1 MADDLD
7 EFLRQAAERRK
18 NRQQQKNARPPI
30 APPPPVVGQPVR
42 DPIPTLRPL
51 SERDA
56 YSNTP
61 ATRSDTPAPKASAQ
75 MAPAREEVSRFPS
88 QFDRPPAPPTPSKP
102 KKNKSRN
109 APSSAPEPAL
119 PPVIP
124 SLVPSAELMAAPS
137 APLLN
142 NLNIREQIRNPQSLK
157 AAIIFNEILKRPWQ

>member
-30 APPPPVVGQPVR
+30 APPPPVVAQPVR
-42 DPIPTLRPL
+42 DPVPTLRPL
-51 SERDA
+51 SQPDTFGS
-56 YSNTP
+56 SN
-61 ATRSDTPAPKASAQ
+61 APAPRSATPTPL
-75 MAPAREEVSRFPS
+75 APAREEPSRFPS
-88 QFDRPPAPPTPSKP
+88 QFDRPPAPTPPPKP
-102 KKNKSRN
+102 KKNKQRNSSR
-109 APSSAPEPAL
+109 PDPEPAL

-124 SLVPSAELMAAPS
+124 TLAPSAELMAAPS

-157 AAIIFNEILKRPWQ
+157 AAIILNEILKRPWQ